1 MNEQSAQVDVSKEA
15 FLKEVAA
22 LWPLAKGSLAA
33 VRKPCTRPGCK
44 ACAAGK
50 GHPAHI
56 YTYREGKRM
65 KCLHVRPAHV
75 AQVQQALE
83 NGRKLEAMLVRLG
96 HELILRSR
104 ATDA

>member
-1 MNEQSAQVDVSKEA
+1 MKTYRDRLDGPHQAFVD
-15 FLKEVAA
+15 EVAS

-33 VRKPCTRPGCK
+33 VKKPCTRKGCK
-44 ACAAGK
+44 SCAAGL

-65 KCLHVRPAHV
+65 RCLHVRPGLV
-75 AQVQQALE
+75 PYLRQALE

-96 HELILRSR
+96 HELVLRSR
-104 ATDA
+104 DEDA